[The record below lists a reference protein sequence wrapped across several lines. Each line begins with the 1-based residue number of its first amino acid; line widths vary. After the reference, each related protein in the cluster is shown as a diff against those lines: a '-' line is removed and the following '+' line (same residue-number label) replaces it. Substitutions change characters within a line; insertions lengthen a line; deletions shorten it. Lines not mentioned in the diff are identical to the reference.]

1 MQKWAH
7 CEGIFRFILHTV
19 KCNND
24 MQIIFL
30 AFLLTLVM
38 MFSTRGIAVELTTGI
53 DAQAQLPYWQIK
65 DEGMSLRLVQ
75 RLPIQSRAFFL
86 ARGFNKQQVERIAQ
100 SCVFQTVFKNV
111 SHETEQPAPL
121 TYNLREWVI
130 SHNGKYQGIKTRE
143 DWSVEWLAEKVATS
157 VQLAFEWA
165 LYPTEQEYKP
175 GDYNWGMS
183 VYDLKPGSKFDLK
196 VVWHQF
202 GKAHSAIIK
211 NMQCAED
218 INPEPNEAL

>member
-1 MQKWAH
+1 M
-7 CEGIFRFILHTV
+7 LT
-19 KCNND
+19 
-24 MQIIFL
+24 IFL
-30 AFLLTLVM
+30 TFLLTLVM
-38 MFSTRGIAVELTTGI
+38 MFSTRGVAVELTTGI

-111 SHETEQPAPL
+111 SHEAEQPAPL

-130 SHNGKYQGIKTRE
+130 SHNGKHQGIKTRE
-143 DWSVEWLAEKVATS
+143 DWSVEWLAEKVATP

-202 GKAHSAIIK
+202 GKAHSTIIK